1 MCKEGASREELN
13 PHMEQTHIIIYI
25 DNSKIPY
32 HTCILT
38 YESEFR
44 LWKNTRHSRHSF
56 SVTTWYHI
64 SVPDTRASFS
74 FLLPQLAT
82 IKMRLILI
90 QYKHI
95 KFNITVGLTLAPFE
109 KGPSQPRAQ
118 RIYEI
123 IKEKFIYINKN
134 IDHLKSLSEVASLRR
149 KSATDPSTATALLV
163 TPPSS
168 LSSLLSI
175 LSTSAGLKL
184 QIINKRNNK

>member
-1 MCKEGASREELN
+1 
-13 PHMEQTHIIIYI
+13 
-25 DNSKIPY
+25 
-32 HTCILT
+32 
-38 YESEFR
+38 
-44 LWKNTRHSRHSF
+44 
-56 SVTTWYHI
+56 
-64 SVPDTRASFS
+64 
-74 FLLPQLAT
+74 
-82 IKMRLILI
+82 MRLILI
-90 QYKHI
+90 IRILSLIY
-95 KFNITVGLTLAPFE
+95 ITVGLTLAPFE

-123 IKEKFIYINKN
+123 IKETIYIDNKN

>member
-1 MCKEGASREELN
+1 MCKEGASREDLN

-109 KGPSQPRAQ
+109 KGPSQPRAL

-123 IKEKFIYINKN
+123 IKEKFIYIKKKHRSPK
-134 IDHLKSLSEVASLRR
+134 IVIRGRFFTKKISHRSLDGFSLARH
-149 KSATDPSTATALLV
+149 
-163 TPPSS
+163 
-168 LSSLLSI
+168 
-175 LSTSAGLKL
+175 TSVFIVFAAFNSVHFSRPK
-184 QIINKRNNK
+184 IANN